1 MTKCTDAAED
11 FMTAL
16 PHDND
21 LNQGLFETPCARN
34 NLKFLVQKLLQSFI
48 TLAYHNWAN
57 DFFFYWKSIIQAA
70 LYDNTQQTSA
80 INTVLFYQL
89 TK

>member
-21 LNQGLFETPCARN
+21 LNQGLFETPRARN
-34 NLKFLVQKLLQSFI
+34 NSKSFI
-48 TLAYHNWAN
+48 PLAYHNWA
-57 DFFFYWKSIIQAA
+57 DGFFFYWKSIIQAA